1 MATSYRQQLASRAP
15 KTSLSRV
22 TWQTLVTVLLCVF
35 VGCAEAGK
43 GAAISQD
50 TVASDSADER
60 SNNELGT
67 EAETTNTEADTTAD
81 TVMDEPETDLPEVS
95 LVETIAVSGKSLDIL
110 GQNPVEG
117 LQVCVFERVD
127 LPCGDSDAD
136 GVYTVPQVPANE
148 ELSLTFHKESY
159 FPELI
164 MIKTGDEDMTLPITS
179 AHATREQA
187 DIILKITG
195 QVEDPQ
201 RGHLGLAVFQQN
213 ANNSFIDMIG
223 GASFEMDKNLET
235 GPIYLNDGGL
245 PDPSRSVTSSNARAF
260 VFNVEPGEVIVT
272 LKHDEWKHCSVGG
285 FGWPAEGLAAIRMR
299 VVPGYVSTGVFLCVP
314 TP

>member
-1 MATSYRQQLASRAP
+1 MATSYPQRLMGRASG
-15 KTSLSRV
+15 TGNSLV
-22 TWQTLVTVLLCVF
+22 TRQTLVAVILCTF

-43 GAAISQD
+43 GDLISED
-50 TVASDSADER
+50 TVAPDWLDER
-60 SNNELGT
+60 SENDPD
-67 EAETTNTEADTTAD
+67 TEADTEDTEAD
-81 TVMDEPETDLPEVS
+81 TAIDEPEVESEDVS

-110 GQNPVEG
+110 GQNPVAG
-117 LQVCVFERVD
+117 LKVCVFERVD
-127 LPCGDSDAD
+127 LPCGESDAD
-136 GVYTVPQVPANE
+136 GVYTVPQVPANA

-164 MIKTGDEDMTLPITS
+164 MIKTGEEDMTLPITS

-213 ANNSFIDMIG
+213 ANNTFIDMID
-223 GASFEMDKNLET
+223 GASFEMDKDLET
-235 GPIYLNDGGL
+235 EPIYLNEGGL
-245 PDPSRSVTSSNARAF
+245 PDPARKVTSTNARAF
-260 VFNVEPGEVIVT
+260 VFNVEPGEMTVT
-272 LKHDEWKHCSVGG
+272 LKHDEWKNCSVGG
-285 FGWPAEGLAAIRMR
+285 FGWPAEAPAAIRMR
-299 VVPGYVSTGVFLCVP
+299 VVPGYVSTGVFLCLP